1 MFSVLAGY
9 YKNNEKFRLFT
20 KIIVVWLLSRLV
32 MLIMVQVMNLVAD
45 TPHNILYYMNP
56 WDAEWYKEMTEAGYK
71 FPGSTGMANW
81 AFFPLYPMIC
91 RAVRIITGGHIN
103 TYAIGMM
110 VSNICIIVAVYYAVK
125 LAYLELDKGKYD
137 KKDIEN
143 IIIFLMLA
151 GPCAVYYG
159 AMYTEALF
167 TMCVVLCFYNARKRN
182 YMTAGVF
189 AALASATRIVG
200 CTLIVVL
207 LIEMYIDSYKK
218 QEVMSKRILYTVQD
232 IIKDGRKL
240 LSLALCP
247 LGIFVYMTFLK
258 HFCGDAWAFYH
269 VQRAWRTQKL
279 FPVIGVL
286 YKSCTGQLG
295 SMSDVKQ
302 INGIILGWFCV
313 FALLLYVIMIARKHY
328 SAGAFGIVALIIPL
342 TSSVM
347 STLRF
352 IVGSFVIYI
361 GITQILLSVRIRTR
375 RIIMVLL
382 AVAEVVCISAWYF
395 WDGLLM

>member
-71 FPGSTGMANW
+71 FPRSTGMANW

-182 YMTAGVF
+182 YMTAGVI